1 MGPFVFYVAV
11 RACRLLV
18 VVKILM
24 ESSIRRSALFLPAVF
39 GRGDAEVFADVAAE
53 ERKVGEVQLVAN
65 LLDALRRVFQA
76 VGDFCRNGFV
86 NPLGCRSA
94 ARLFDDCRQIFR
106 CFAKPVRIPRDG
118 ALFRRGR
125 SQQIEKL
132 SGKILFRV
140 HAVGG
145 IDRTDQ
151 GIESV
156 GDTIY
161 QSLYQTAHHIHIIVV
176 VLLHDA
182 AFEIIPIGLHIL
194 DELFR
199 KRDAASLTQKK
210 RLPPYFGGIREN
222 LFVQTFRHTDDP
234 SLEIGAHPGMIH
246 DRLRGTEQ

>member
-24 ESSIRRSALFLPAVF
+24 ESSIRRSALFPPAVF

-140 HAVGG
+140 NSINGCVC
-145 IDRTDQ
+145 
-151 GIESV
+151 S
-156 GDTIY
+156 
-161 QSLYQTAHHIHIIVV
+161 
-176 VLLHDA
+176 
-182 AFEIIPIGLHIL
+182 
-194 DELFR
+194 
-199 KRDAASLTQKK
+199 
-210 RLPPYFGGIREN
+210 
-222 LFVQTFRHTDDP
+222 
-234 SLEIGAHPGMIH
+234 
-246 DRLRGTEQ
+246 